1 MNKLFIGFVILF
13 NFIINSLYSQ
23 ENIKTEFYTLKVP
36 EKTTIKTFDSTHEE
50 LANIDAYQFNVDEKP
65 KYLLYLMSNKTNE
78 GVTDVNID
86 NYKDFLFDLG
96 DLKILGIEDFK
107 GRIKISFSYKDKEN
121 IKGIVYAS
129 VKNDILNRFVFL
141 LPNENAKNTF
151 QKEIDLMINNVTE
164 VKNNWK

>member
-13 NFIINSLYSQ
+13 NLMNNSLYSQ

-36 EKTTIKTFDSTHEE
+36 EKTTVKTFASTHEK

-65 KYLLYLMSNKTNE
+65 KYILYLMSNKTNKE
-78 GVTDVNID
+78 VVSVDID

-96 DLKILGIEDFK
+96 DLKILGIEDLGGK
-107 GRIKISFSYKDKEN
+107 IKIHFSYNDKEN
-121 IKGIVYAS
+121 IKGIIYAS

-141 LPNENAKNTF
+141 LPNENAKKTF
-151 QKEIDLMINNVTE
+151 QKEIDEMINNTIE
-164 VKNNWK
+164 IKSLW